1 MDFMMQPSDSIGFNW
16 LKIAPATNLKKILV
30 VGYLS
35 QYMKKSMQGF
45 PNAVIDNQEENM
57 ASDQEGLG
65 TVMLKDR
72 LAYKMT
78 LAALFSAGSLGDLVS
93 ATRHDMLLNRNTL
106 AAIVPNYRLVRLHS
120 IMVPVSVKES
130 ISSD

>member
-1 MDFMMQPSDSIGFNW
+1 
-16 LKIAPATNLKKILV
+16 
-30 VGYLS
+30 
-35 QYMKKSMQGF
+35 MKKSMQGF
-45 PNAVIDNQEENM
+45 LNAVIDDQEENM

-120 IMVPVSVKES
+120 IMVPESVKES

>member
-1 MDFMMQPSDSIGFNW
+1 
-16 LKIAPATNLKKILV
+16 
-30 VGYLS
+30 
-35 QYMKKSMQGF
+35 MKKSMQGF
-45 PNAVIDNQEENM
+45 SNGVFDNQEGNM
-57 ASDQEGLG
+57 AEQEGLG

-78 LAALFSAGSLGDLVS
+78 LAAFFSAGSLGDLVS

-120 IMVPVSVKES
+120 IMVPESVKES